1 MTDKKIVEL
10 YKSRQYTILELSKL
24 SGKPYEE
31 VRQLIVKA
39 GYHYGKLV

>member
-1 MTDKKIVEL
+1 MTDKKIIEL
-10 YKSRQYTILELSKL
+10 YKSRQFTILELAKQ
-24 SGKPYEE
+24 SGRPYEE